1 MMGTMGAK
9 TVFGESTHL
18 YEKRQVSVCVCVC
31 LFVLARMFIYVLC
44 LDNDY
49 FPMGPPPKIA
59 KY

>member
-1 MMGTMGAK
+1 MTTIDAK
-9 TVFGESTHL
+9 TLFGERTYL

-31 LFVLARMFIYVLC
+31 LFVLARMFIY
-44 LDNDY
+44 DNDY